1 MKKTLAEIAKIVDG
15 EVIGDKSLVIT
26 GFNSMK
32 EAREGDLTFLGNA
45 KYVPF
50 LKKTKA
56 SAILVTKDVIQ
67 STKPLIKVVNPSLAF
82 SQIIESVTNIGNTH
96 PQGIHPGAFIANG
109 VNVGK
114 NVSIGAFASI
124 EEGSVIGDHSIIY
137 AHTYVGPQTRIG
149 RNCIIYPHVTIR
161 EKTEIGNRVIIHS
174 GTVIGSD
181 GFGYETVGGVHKKIS
196 QIGIV
201 VLEDDVEIG
210 ANVTIDRARFDKTI
224 IGKGTKIDNLVQVA
238 HNCRI
243 GENCIIIAQVGIS
256 GTTTIEKNCI
266 LAGQVGTIGHL
277 TIGENSVVAS
287 RSVVTK
293 SLPKGSK
300 VLGNPAQPILQEK
313 KIHAHTQRLPRY
325 VEIIKELQKKV
336 AKLEAKLQSQKEK

>member
-15 EVIGDKSLVIT
+15 EVVGNKALVIT

-45 KYVPF
+45 KYTPL

-56 SAILVTKDVIQ
+56 SAILVTKDITQ
-67 STKPLIKVVNPSLAF
+67 SAKPLIKVKNPSLAF
-82 SQIIESVTNIGNTH
+82 SQIIESVTNIGNIH
-96 PQGIHPGAFIANG
+96 PSGIHPGAFISKNAHL
-109 VNVGK
+109 GK
-114 NVSIGAFASI
+114 NVSVGACAVI
-124 EEGSVIGDHSIIY
+124 EEGSIIGEGTIVY
-137 AHTYVGPQTRIG
+137 AHAYVGPQTHIG
-149 RNCIIYPHVTIR
+149 SNCIIYPNVTIR

-181 GFGYETVGGVHKKIS
+181 GFGYENVNGVHKKIS

-256 GTTTIEKNCI
+256 GTTMIENNCI
-266 LAGQVGTIGHL
+266 LAGQVGTTGHL
-277 TIGENSVVAS
+277 TIGENTVVAS

-300 VLGNPAQPILQEK
+300 VLGYPAQPILKEK
-313 KIHAHTQRLPRY
+313 KMQAHLQRLPHY
-325 VEIIKELQKKV
+325 VETIRELQKKV
-336 AKLEAKLQSQKEK
+336 AELEAKLKSQKGK